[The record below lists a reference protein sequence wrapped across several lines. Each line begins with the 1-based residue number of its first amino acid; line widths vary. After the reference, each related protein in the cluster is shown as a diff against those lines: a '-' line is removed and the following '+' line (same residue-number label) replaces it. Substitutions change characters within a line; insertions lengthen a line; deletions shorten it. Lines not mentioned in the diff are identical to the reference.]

1 MMVIIPDMVARVQR
15 SFLKTENYEKLLRTN
30 AAYERLGG
38 LSRVPID
45 ERSASNNDHSDLIG
59 KREAKENELVKTVVS

>member
-1 MMVIIPDMVARVQR
+1 MVARVQR
-15 SFLKTENYEKLLRTN
+15 SFLKTENYEKLLSTN

-45 ERSASNNDHSDLIG
+45 ERAASNNDHSDLIG